1 MIELYHTI
9 SKNASRNIT
18 RTYSTS
24 FSFGISLLDKSIHDA
39 IYSIYGFV
47 RLADEI
53 VDTFHDFPKQEML
66 LEFKNETY
74 KALDRGIST
83 NPVLHAFQMVVN
95 EFNIHRSLID
105 KFLDS
110 MEKDLKEITYSSSEY
125 DDYIVGSAEVVGL
138 MCLKIFVNGDESMYN
153 RLEDNARSLG
163 AAFQK
168 VNFLRDVKDDF
179 EQLGRSYFPDV
190 DLTTF
195 TSDEKLKIED
205 DIAEDFHHAL
215 EGIKKLPASSKLGV
229 YVAYRYY
236 LSLFK
241 KIKSVPSERLM
252 YERIR
257 VPNSIKMYITFKS
270 YCRNQL
276 NWI

>member
-1 MIELYHTI
+1 
-9 SKNASRNIT
+9 
-18 RTYSTS
+18 
-24 FSFGISLLDKSIHDA
+24 
-39 IYSIYGFV
+39 
-47 RLADEI
+47 
-53 VDTFHDFPKQEML
+53 
-66 LEFKNETY
+66 
-74 KALDRGIST
+74 
-83 NPVLHAFQMVVN
+83 
-95 EFNIHRSLID
+95 
-105 KFLDS
+105 

-205 DIAEDFHHAL
+205 DIAEDFSHAL

-257 VPNSIKMYITFKS
+257 VPNSKKMYITFKS